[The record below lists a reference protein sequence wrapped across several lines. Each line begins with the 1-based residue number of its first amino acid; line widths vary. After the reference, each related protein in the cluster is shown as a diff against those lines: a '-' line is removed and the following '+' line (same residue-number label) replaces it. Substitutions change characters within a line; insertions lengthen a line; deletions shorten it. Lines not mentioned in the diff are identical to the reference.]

1 TSKEP
6 YPVNSDPFTIES
18 SIVVEHSIDPPAPN
32 GERGWYTVAPT
43 ITLKMNGTGMITYRF
58 EGDPATTENPYTP
71 PFKIQKTGQVVIY
84 YKGKS
89 SSGVVSAEK
98 TIVIKYDP
106 EAPVIK
112 VLQPAEN
119 GTDCIKVKDGG
130 ITIVGQVT
138 DINDVEFSINGQ
150 IVPVRNG
157 SFSLT
162 VQLAPGQNI
171 YTMVAKDFAG
181 NQSTKRF
188 CVELKNKP
196 PVVVFDEPSFMARVT
211 AIEFP
216 EISPNVHQLRMKL
229 RVKGTTEPGI
239 SQITITPLTVPGN
252 IQSVKVNP
260 DGRFDQELVFDA
272 VAGVNELNAELSD
285 SLGNKAT
292 QKLMPVLAVDF
303 KLQSGNTTSDLNGI
317 PVTLQSAP
325 YINQG
330 RTMIP
335 FRIMAESMGAKV
347 GYETNPTTKAVT
359 LVTFEL
365 GSTKIV
371 LYIGKNTAT
380 VTVAGQSRTVKLDAP
395 PVIKNGVTMV
405 PFRFV
410 AENFGAKVSW
420 DGATKTARMVYP

>member
-1 TSKEP
+1 PYEIKQASTVSNVKVQVVPPTVSEKAKYVVMFNIGANGSLLPGDEIYIQMNDQTLPTSIAALYVTVNGINPTQDVLIDGKRIKIKVPTQIGIIAGQQVTVSLEASAGIKNPDNPGTDYRLSVFTSKEP

-18 SIVVEHSIDPPAPN
+18 SIVVEHMINPPVPN

-43 ITLKMNGTGMITYRF
+43 VTLKMNGTGTITYRF
-58 EGDPATTENPYTP
+58 EGDPATTENPYTL
-71 PFKIQKTGQVVIY
+71 PFNPFITQKAGQIVIY

-89 SSGVVSAEK
+89 SSGVISAEK

-106 EAPVIK
+106 EAPVIRI
-112 VLQPAEN
+112 VQPAEN

-150 IVPVRNG
+150 VVPVRNG

-181 NQSTKRF
+181 NQSTKKF

-239 SQITITPLTVPGN
+239 SQITITPITVPGN

-260 DGRFDQELVFDA
+260 DGRFDQELIFDA

-303 KLQSGNTTSDLNGI
+303 KL
-317 PVTLQSAP
+317 
-325 YINQG
+325 
-330 RTMIP
+330 
-335 FRIMAESMGAKV
+335 
-347 GYETNPTTKAVT
+347 
-359 LVTFEL
+359 
-365 GSTKIV
+365 
-371 LYIGKNTAT
+371 
-380 VTVAGQSRTVKLDAP
+380 
-395 PVIKNGVTMV
+395 
-405 PFRFV
+405 
-410 AENFGAKVSW
+410 
-420 DGATKTARMVYP
+420 